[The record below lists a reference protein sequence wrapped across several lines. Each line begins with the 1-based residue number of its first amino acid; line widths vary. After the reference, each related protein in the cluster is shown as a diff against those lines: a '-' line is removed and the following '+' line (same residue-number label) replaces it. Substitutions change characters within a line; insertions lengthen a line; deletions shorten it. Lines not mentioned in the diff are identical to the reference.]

1 MRFLWANT
9 DNILHKIVLIQ
20 CYTGTRSNELQ
31 KMLIKNANLTKQ
43 YMISGSKTEAGK
55 NRIIPIADCMLPF
68 IKEFY
73 RKSMFKKS
81 KYLFTPEKGIPSIR
95 GTLDFLEI
103 YKKLRLK
110 NRHLSHD
117 ARHIFIT
124 LSSNYHIDDIIV
136 KLIVGHAQS
145 DITKEVY
152 THKRKEQLLSAV
164 NFLPHG
170 KSMIF
175 CPDDFGS
182 HLVATE

>member
-73 RKSMFKKS
+73 RESMFKKS

-124 LSSNYHIDDIIV
+124 LSSYRRYNCKTHCRSCTIRYNKRSLHTQEKRAVIKCGQFFTTREINDI
-136 KLIVGHAQS
+136 
-145 DITKEVY
+145 
-152 THKRKEQLLSAV
+152 LS
-164 NFLPHG
+164 G
-170 KSMIF
+170 
-175 CPDDFGS
+175 
-182 HLVATE
+182 